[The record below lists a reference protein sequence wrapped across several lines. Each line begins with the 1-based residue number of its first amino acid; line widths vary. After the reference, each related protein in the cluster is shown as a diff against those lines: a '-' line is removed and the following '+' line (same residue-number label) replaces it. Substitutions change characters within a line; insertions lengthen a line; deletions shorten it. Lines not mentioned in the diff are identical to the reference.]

1 MITNDL
7 FYRDKINLPF
17 PVDNL
22 IDKIYKNLMIR
33 TSLRNDNP
41 EYPGIQCHIIL
52 KGKEIDY
59 VLKSAVDACKKVFFK
74 RSENL
79 DEIDYA
85 IYPWVFISRD
95 ETTATGFH
103 DHLTF
108 SSKVSPDF
116 NIKNNITFTYYVQ
129 MPNNLSGDEGKLSF
143 LDNNIVTSILP
154 EQFDLFVFGANVLH
168 RPELANKSTKDRI
181 VICGNVSFEFGKH
194 KNKKTV
200 I

>member
-1 MITNDL
+1 MIKTDL

-17 PVDNL
+17 SVDNL

-33 TSLRNDNP
+33 TTVRNDNP

-59 VLKSAVDACKKVFFK
+59 VLKSAVEACKKVFFN

-79 DEIDYA
+79 DDVDYV

-103 DHLTF
+103 HHLKF
-108 SSKVSPDF
+108 SPKLSADF
-116 NIKNNITFTYYVQ
+116 NIKNNLTFTYYVQ

-143 LDNNIVTSILP
+143 LSNNTISSVLP
-154 EQFDLFVFGANVLH
+154 DQFDLFVFGADVLH
-168 RPELANKSTKDRI
+168 RPELANKTTKDRI
-181 VICGNVSFEFGKH
+181 VICGNVSFEFDKV
-194 KNKKTV
+194 KSEKSV